1 VNNKVQVSDEASGAL
16 ADYER
21 SRVPAQQARGWFSLS
36 TVFLGICVG
45 IPPMVLG
52 SNLAAGMG
60 FQKAFSAIIWG
71 SLIAMPICVLAS
83 HVGTKSR
90 LSTGMMLKFAFG
102 SFGFRIISAI
112 IALDMFCWAAMN
124 MEIFT
129 DSLRSSSGV
138 AWAAHLSKPSLSM
151 AAGLL
156 MIVVTIFG
164 YRSMEKFAFLMV
176 PALLAV
182 VLTYFFYV
190 LYTTTVHD
198 VVARLAF
205 SQPIQYAT
213 AVSII
218 AGSYLNL
225 SVLLPDYTR
234 YSKGPLHSAI
244 AVISGLCL
252 GLPLFVLIASYLTA
266 ATKQSDFVK
275 LMALQGW
282 ASIVILVVAITCWF
296 HMNSCL
302 YSASLNLSA
311 IVRRAPKWKLTIF
324 GGVLATGVALFGI
337 VARYVSFL
345 VLLSISVP
353 PISGVFT
360 ADYILRRNLYQF
372 GPPEGTDRVRPIA
385 IVALFSG
392 ILTGFMTTARGD
404 MGFGFF
410 HLTYLP
416 AIDSFLA
423 SFTCQ
428 LVLGKLLRQ
437 QARQRPQE
445 EVGVRS

>member
-1 VNNKVQVSDEASGAL
+1 MNNKDHLPAGVGDAL
-16 ADYER
+16 VDYER

-36 TVFLGICVG
+36 AVFLGICVG

-60 FQKAFSAIIWG
+60 FHEAFSAIIWS

-83 HVGTKSR
+83 HVGTKSL

-102 SFGFRIISAI
+102 SLGARIISAI

-129 DSLRSSSGV
+129 DSLRSTSGV
-138 AWAAHLSKPSLSM
+138 AWATHLSKPSLSIG
-151 AAGLL
+151 AGVL

-176 PALLAV
+176 PALLGV
-182 VLTYFFYV
+182 VLTYFVYV
-190 LYTTTVHD
+190 LHTTSVHD
-198 VVARLAF
+198 VVARPAF
-205 SQPIQYAT
+205 GQPIQYAT
-213 AVSII
+213 AISII

-252 GLPLFVLIASYLTA
+252 GLPLFVLIACYLTA
-266 ATKQSDFVK
+266 ATKEPDFVK

-282 ASIVILVVAITCWF
+282 GSIVILVVAITCWF

-311 IVRRAPKWKLTIF
+311 IIRRAPKWKLTIF
-324 GGVLATGVALFGI
+324 AGVLATCVALFGI

-353 PISGVFT
+353 PISGVYT
-360 ADYILRRNLYQF
+360 ADYILRRNLYQS
-372 GPPEGTDRVRPIA
+372 GPPEGIDRFRPVA
-385 IVALFSG
+385 IVALFTG
-392 ILTGFMTTARGD
+392 ILAGFMTTARED

-423 SFTCQ
+423 SFACQ
-428 LVLGKLLRQ
+428 LVLGKLLLERTQ
-437 QARQRPQE
+437 Q
-445 EVGVRS
+445 